1 VTNPPTIDLN
11 AAPAGHI
18 YSVSVKPGETEKDAW
33 ARIIKDLVL
42 FFCSIAFIGALAWFC
57 YETMRS
63 STASAEE
70 KKWSM
75 SLLSLAAGG
84 LIGYLVKK

>member
-11 AAPAGHI
+11 AAPAGHT
-18 YSVSVKPGETEKDAW
+18 YSVTVKPGETEKDAW

-42 FFCSIAFIGALAWFC
+42 FFCSIAFVGALAWFC

-63 STASAEE
+63 TTASADE
-70 KKWSM
+70 KKWAM
-75 SLLSLAAGG
+75 SFFTAAAGG